1 MLRELVSKAIIVFT
15 CLLMTKLSFKET
27 AEVEEL
33 TLAAAVWVLV
43 ILFLCSHGWIIVERG
58 GNLLEFFRAYFDG
71 LNNCSWLGSVREF
84 LFLFCSFFGILP
96 QHTWLTTDNERPA
109 ARSVTDCLT
118 DELTDRSTDSLTE
131 RSDELTERRPTNSC
145 LCHTFI
151 NWWIFLWIDWVN
163 LNVQYL
169 IGLQMAAVPTFRPKR
184 NKTHRRQQEVLWFS
198 IKTKGIFNISSDLPS
213 CSLHFG
219 TALIPH

>member
-96 QHTWLTTDNERPA
+96 QHT
-109 ARSVTDCLT
+109 
-118 DELTDRSTDSLTE
+118 
-131 RSDELTERRPTNSC
+131 
-145 LCHTFI
+145 
-151 NWWIFLWIDWVN
+151 
-163 LNVQYL
+163 
-169 IGLQMAAVPTFRPKR
+169 
-184 NKTHRRQQEVLWFS
+184 
-198 IKTKGIFNISSDLPS
+198 
-213 CSLHFG
+213 
-219 TALIPH
+219 